1 MSMKIHSYRMMG
13 VIAATALMLITSCA
27 RMGQPDGGWYDET
40 PPRVINTSP
49 KDRATGVTQH
59 KINIYFDE
67 FIKLEDAANK
77 VVVSPPQIE
86 MPEIATKG
94 KHIVV
99 ELKDTLQQNTTYT
112 VDFSDAIVDNNEGN
126 PMGSYTYCFSTGTE
140 IDTFEVAGT
149 VIAAENL
156 EPVKGILV
164 GLHSNLSDTI
174 FAKKPL
180 RRVARTDSRGHFTIK
195 GVAPGSYRVYALND
209 MDGDYT
215 YSQRSEMLAFSHRVV
230 VPSCKPD
237 IRQDT
242 VWRDTLHIDSIAR
255 VPYIHFLP
263 DDVVLR
269 AFLPEQT
276 DRHLL
281 KTERTDH
288 RKIGVY
294 FTGMHDSLP
303 VIKGLNFDASK
314 AFFVEASPRKD
325 TLTYWLKDSTLINR
339 DSLEMAL
346 SYYATDTTGVLVL
359 KTDTLTAIPKMS
371 FERREKMRLKELEKW
386 EKQQEKR
393 KKKGEPY
400 DSIYPVEN
408 VKVKMLSKQ
417 TMDPDRN
424 VVLEMETPL
433 AFCDTAA
440 IHLKVKVDSLFDS
453 IPCLW
458 QQVPLFP
465 RRYMLLAEWR
475 PDNTYSLE
483 IDSAAFIDIYGHP
496 SNPIKQAIR
505 VRSLDEYGSLTVNIS
520 KPDSIADST
529 VIVQLLTGA
538 DKPVKEARLNGGS
551 TDFFFIMPGKYYL
564 RAIIDTNGN
573 GKWDAGDYHTNTDPE
588 MVVYDPREIIIKAKW
603 DTTHHW
609 NITER
614 PLNRQKPGAITKQKA
629 DKEKKRVNKNAQRR
643 EEMNNR

>member
-1 MSMKIHSYRMMG
+1 MTG
-13 VIAATALMLITSCA
+13 VIAFMVLTLVSSCA

-40 PPRVINTSP
+40 PPKVIHTSP
-49 KDRATGVTQH
+49 QDRATGVNNR

-67 FIKLEDAANK
+67 FVKLEDAANK
-77 VVVSPPQIE
+77 VVVSPPQME

-94 KHIVV
+94 KRIMV

-164 GLHSNLSDTI
+164 GLHSDLSDTV

-180 RRVARTDSRGHFTIK
+180 RRVARTDGRGRFTIK

-215 YSQRSEMLAFSHRVV
+215 YSQRSEMMAFSHRVV

-242 VWRDTLHIDSIAR
+242 IWRDTLHIDSIAR

-269 AFLPEQT
+269 AFVPEQT
-276 DRHLL
+276 ERYLL

-303 VIKGLNFDASK
+303 VVKGLNFNAEE
-314 AFFVEASPRKD
+314 AFFVEASPKKD
-325 TLTYWLKDSTLINR
+325 TLTYWLRDTTLINR
-339 DSLEMAL
+339 DSLEMAF

-371 FERREKMRLKELEKW
+371 FEKREKLRLKEVEKW

-417 TMDPDRN
+417 VMDPDKN
-424 VVLEMETPL
+424 VILEMETPL

-483 IDSAAFIDIYGHP
+483 IDSAAFVDIYGHS
-496 SNPIKQAIR
+496 SNPIKQSIK
-505 VRSLDEYGSLTVNIS
+505 VRSLDDYGSLTVNVG

-529 VIVQLLTGA
+529 VIVQLLTNA
-538 DKPVKEARLNGGS
+538 DKPVKEARLNGGNA
-551 TDFFFIMPGKYYL
+551 DFFFIMPGKYYL

-573 GKWDAGDYHTNTDPE
+573 GKWDAGDYYSNTDPE
-588 MVVYDPREIIIKAKW
+588 MVVYDPREVTIKAKW
-603 DTTHHW
+603 DTTHQW
-609 NITER
+609 NISER
-614 PLNRQKPGAITKQKA
+614 PLDRQKPGAITKQKA
-629 DKEKKRVNKNAQRR
+629 DKEKKRINKNAQRR

>member
-1 MSMKIHSYRMMG
+1 MRIKKHTNLMMG
-13 VIAATALMLITSCA
+13 IVAAMALTLMVSCA

-40 PPRVINTSP
+40 PPKVIHTSP
-49 KDRATGVTQH
+49 QDRATEVTNR

-67 FIKLEDAANK
+67 FIKLEDATNK
-77 VVVSPPQIE
+77 VVVSPPQLE
-86 MPEIATKG
+86 MPEIAAKG
-94 KHIVV
+94 KRIVV
-99 ELKDTLQQNTTYT
+99 ELKDTLQHNTTYT
-112 VDFSDAIVDNNEGN
+112 VDFSDAIVDNNESN

-149 VIAAENL
+149 VITAENL

-164 GLHSNLSDTI
+164 GLHSDLSDTI

-180 RRVARTDSRGHFTIK
+180 RRVARTDSRGRFTIK

-209 MDGDYT
+209 MDGDYV

-242 VWRDTLHIDSIAR
+242 IWRDTLHIDSIAR
-255 VPYIHFLP
+255 IPYIHYLP
-263 DDVVLR
+263 DDIVLK
-269 AFLPEQT
+269 AFVPEQT
-276 DRHLL
+276 DRYLL

-303 VIKGLNFDASK
+303 IVKGLNFNADK
-314 AFFVEASPRKD
+314 AFFVEASPKKD
-325 TLTYWLKDSTLINR
+325 TLTYWLRDTLLINR
-339 DSLEMAL
+339 DSLEMEL
-346 SYYATDTTGVLVL
+346 SYYATDTTGMFVL

-386 EKQQEKR
+386 EKQQEKK

-400 DSIYPVEN
+400 DSIYPMEN

-417 TMDPDRN
+417 VMDPDKN
-424 VVLEMETPL
+424 VILEMETPL
-433 AFCDTAA
+433 EFCDTAS

-453 IPCLW
+453 IPFLW
-458 QQVPLFP
+458 QQIPEFP

-483 IDSAAFIDIYGHP
+483 IDSAAFVDIYGQI
-496 SNPIKQAIR
+496 SNPIKQSIKIR
-505 VRSLDEYGSLTVNIS
+505 PLDDYGSLTVNMS

-529 VIVQLLTGA
+529 VIVQLLTNA
-538 DKPVKEARLNGGS
+538 DKPVKEARLDQGS
-551 TDFFFIMPGKYYL
+551 ADFYFIMPGTYYL
-564 RAIIDTNGN
+564 RAIIDSNCN
-573 GKWDAGDYHTNTDPE
+573 GKWDTGDYYSNTDPE
-588 MVVYDPREIIIKAKW
+588 VVVYDSREVTIKAKW
-603 DTTHHW
+603 DTTHQW
-609 NITER
+609 NISER
-614 PLNRQKPGAITKQKA
+614 PFDRQKPGAITKQKA
-629 DKEKKRVNKNAQRR
+629 DKEKKRVSKNAQRR
-643 EEMNNR
+643 EDMNIR

>member
-1 MSMKIHSYRMMG
+1 MRMKKHTNQIMG
-13 VIAATALMLITSCA
+13 IVAAMALMLIVSCA
-27 RMGQPDGGWYDET
+27 RMGQPDGGWYDEN
-40 PPRVINTSP
+40 PPKVIRTSP
-49 KDRATGVTQH
+49 QDRATEVTNR

-67 FIKLEDAANK
+67 FIKLEDATNK
-77 VVVSPPQIE
+77 VVVSPPQLE

-94 KHIVV
+94 KRIVI

-149 VIAAENL
+149 VITAENL

-164 GLHSNLSDTI
+164 GLHSDLSDTV

-180 RRVARTDSRGHFTIK
+180 RRVARTDSRGRFTIK

-209 MDGDYT
+209 MDGDYV

-255 VPYIHFLP
+255 IPYIHFLP
-263 DDVVLR
+263 DDIVLR
-269 AFLPEQT
+269 SFVPEQT
-276 DRHLL
+276 ERYLL

-303 VIKGLNFDASK
+303 VVKGLNFDAEK
-314 AFFVEASPRKD
+314 AFFVEASPKKD
-325 TLTYWLKDSTLINR
+325 TLTYWLRDTTLINR
-339 DSLEMAL
+339 DSLEMVL
-346 SYYATDTTGVLVL
+346 SYYATDTTGMFVM
-359 KTDTLTAIPKMS
+359 KADTLTAIPKMS
-371 FERREKMRLKELEKW
+371 FERREKLRLKELEKW
-386 EKQQEKR
+386 EKQQEK
-393 KKKGEPY
+393 KKKRREAY

-417 TMDPDRN
+417 VMDPDKN

-433 AFCDTAA
+433 AFCDTAS
-440 IHLKVKVDSLFDS
+440 IHLKIKVDSLFED

-458 QQVPLFP
+458 QQIPQFP
-465 RRYMLLAEWR
+465 RRFMLLAEWR

-483 IDSAAFIDIYGHP
+483 IDSAAFVDIYGQI
-496 SNPIKQAIR
+496 SNPIKQNIKIR
-505 VRSLDEYGSLTVNIS
+505 PLDDYGSLTVNMS

-529 VIVQLLTGA
+529 VIVQLLNNA
-538 DKPVKEARLNGGS
+538 DNPIKEARLDQGNA
-551 TDFFFIMPGKYYL
+551 DFFFILPGTYYL
-564 RAIIDTNGN
+564 RAIIDSNGN
-573 GKWDAGDYHTNTDPE
+573 GKWDTGDYYSNTYPE
-588 MVVYDPREIIIKAKW
+588 MVVYDPRAVNIKAKW
-603 DTTHHW
+603 DTTHQW
-609 NITER
+609 NISER
-614 PLNRQKPGAITKQKA
+614 PLDRQKPGAIIKQKA
-629 DKEKKRVNKNAQRR
+629 DKEKKRINKNAQRR

>member
-303 VIKGLNFDASK
+303 VVKGLNFDASK

-386 EKQQEKR
+386 EKQQEKEEGR
-393 KKKGEPY
+393 TLRLYLSCRERQGEDAEQTDDGSRQERGARDGNTTRLLRHGCHTPEGEGGFALRQH
-400 DSIYPVEN
+400 P
-408 VKVKMLSKQ
+408 LSVATGASLPPQ
-417 TMDPDRN
+417 IHAAGRMATRQHLQFGDR
-424 VVLEMETPL
+424 LCRLYRYLRPPFQPHQASHQGAL
-433 AFCDTAA
+433 A
-440 IHLKVKVDSLFDS
+440 
-453 IPCLW
+453 
-458 QQVPLFP
+458 
-465 RRYMLLAEWR
+465 RRIRLAHGE
-475 PDNTYSLE
+475 
-483 IDSAAFIDIYGHP
+483 H
-496 SNPIKQAIR
+496 KQAR
-505 VRSLDEYGSLTVNIS
+505 QHCRQHRDCATAHGSRQTYQRG
-520 KPDSIADST
+520 K
-529 VIVQLLTGA
+529 TG
-538 DKPVKEARLNGGS
+538 
-551 TDFFFIMPGKYYL
+551 
-564 RAIIDTNGN
+564 
-573 GKWDAGDYHTNTDPE
+573 
-588 MVVYDPREIIIKAKW
+588 
-603 DTTHHW
+603 
-609 NITER
+609 
-614 PLNRQKPGAITKQKA
+614 
-629 DKEKKRVNKNAQRR
+629 RR
-643 EEMNNR
+643 EH

>member
-1 MSMKIHSYRMMG
+1 
-13 VIAATALMLITSCA
+13 
-27 RMGQPDGGWYDET
+27 
-40 PPRVINTSP
+40 
-49 KDRATGVTQH
+49 
-59 KINIYFDE
+59 
-67 FIKLEDAANK
+67 
-77 VVVSPPQIE
+77 
-86 MPEIATKG
+86 
-94 KHIVV
+94 
-99 ELKDTLQQNTTYT
+99 
-112 VDFSDAIVDNNEGN
+112 
-126 PMGSYTYCFSTGTE
+126 MGSYTYCFSTGTE

-303 VIKGLNFDASK
+303 VVKGLNFDASK

-386 EKQQEKR
+386 EKQ
-393 KKKGEPY
+393 
-400 DSIYPVEN
+400 N
-408 VKVKMLSKQ
+408 M
-417 TMDPDRN
+417 
-424 VVLEMETPL
+424 
-433 AFCDTAA
+433 
-440 IHLKVKVDSLFDS
+440 
-453 IPCLW
+453 
-458 QQVPLFP
+458 
-465 RRYMLLAEWR
+465 
-475 PDNTYSLE
+475 
-483 IDSAAFIDIYGHP
+483 
-496 SNPIKQAIR
+496 
-505 VRSLDEYGSLTVNIS
+505 
-520 KPDSIADST
+520 
-529 VIVQLLTGA
+529 
-538 DKPVKEARLNGGS
+538 
-551 TDFFFIMPGKYYL
+551 
-564 RAIIDTNGN
+564 
-573 GKWDAGDYHTNTDPE
+573 
-588 MVVYDPREIIIKAKW
+588 
-603 DTTHHW
+603 
-609 NITER
+609 
-614 PLNRQKPGAITKQKA
+614 
-629 DKEKKRVNKNAQRR
+629 
-643 EEMNNR
+643 